1 MQSIRSNALEPT
13 RSELATLSRWQAIWR
28 LLPVYGL
35 PILTLVLIIFFS
47 LLLPNTFPTYLNFR
61 SILADKAIIALLSL
75 AATLP
80 MMAGRIDLTVGFG
93 IVMWHILAMWLL
105 VKTGVPWPLVILIV
119 LASGALIGLINGL
132 LVEVAQIDSF
142 IATLGTGTILYAIA
156 LWLTDGRQVIG
167 VLPQG
172 FIDINTLAILGIPI
186 PALYVVAIA
195 ILLWIVSERLPLGRH
210 IYAIGANEKAAA
222 LNGIPVRLYVIGVF
236 VASGLIAGFAGCVL
250 AAKLRI
256 GQANVG
262 LDYLL
267 PALVGA
273 FLGAT
278 TIKPGRVNVWGTI
291 FGVLIL
297 AVGTSGIQQLGGA
310 FFVEPLF
317 NGVTLVI
324 SIALAGFAQRRRSAV
339 RTPQLQEAS
348 ATTQN
353 AAGMVAPA
361 AKSGY
366 RGVAGGRCNPVD
378 RRTKPG

>member
-1 MQSIRSNALEPT
+1 MQSIKSNALEPT
-13 RSELATLSRWQAIWR
+13 RSELRGLSRWQQIIR
-28 LLPVYGL
+28 VLPVYGL
-35 PILTLVLIIFFS
+35 PLLTLLLIIVFS
-47 LLLPNTFPTYLNFR
+47 LLLPDTFPTYLNFR

-105 VKTGVPWPLVILIV
+105 VKTGVPWPLVLIIV
-119 LASGALIGLINGL
+119 IAAGGIVGLFNGF

-142 IATLGTGTILYAIA
+142 IATLGTGTMLYAAA
-156 LWLTDGRQVIG
+156 LWLTDGRQIIG
-167 VLPQG
+167 VLPNG
-172 FIDINTLAILGIPI
+172 FIAVNTISILGIPI
-186 PALYVVAIA
+186 PALYVLALAIG
-195 ILLWIVSERLPLGRH
+195 LWIVSERLPLGRH

-222 LNGIPVRLYVIGVF
+222 LNGIPVRAYVIGVF

-273 FLGAT
+273 FLGTT

-297 AVGTSGIQQLGGA
+297 AVGISGIQQFGGA
-310 FFVEPLF
+310 FFIEPLF
-317 NGVTLVI
+317 NGTTLVI
-324 SIALAGFAQRRRSAV
+324 SIALAAFAQRRRAV
-339 RTPQLQEAS
+339 VRP
-348 ATTQN
+348 
-353 AAGMVAPA
+353 V
-361 AKSGY
+361 
-366 RGVAGGRCNPVD
+366 RGAVE
-378 RRTKPG
+378 TS